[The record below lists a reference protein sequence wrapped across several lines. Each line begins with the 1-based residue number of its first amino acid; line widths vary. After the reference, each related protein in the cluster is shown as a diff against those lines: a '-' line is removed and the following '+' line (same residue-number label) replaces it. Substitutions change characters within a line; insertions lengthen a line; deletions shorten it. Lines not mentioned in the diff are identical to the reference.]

1 MPAEYGN
8 DNDNG
13 NSYEDIDSTDFKEL
27 SKFFFYSGGREARA
41 EVRGK
46 PIPQILSHIL
56 MVKYKRPQKLIPYKS
71 WCGKCFPENKLFT

>member
-27 SKFFFYSGGREARA
+27 SKFFF
-41 EVRGK
+41 
-46 PIPQILSHIL
+46 
-56 MVKYKRPQKLIPYKS
+56 
-71 WCGKCFPENKLFT
+71 